1 MIALE
6 PFLAWAQRNDH
17 IRGLILTGSMAN
29 DKAVKDHLSDYDIAV
44 FGQRFDFI
52 AIDDWLNEFQEF
64 WICIHDKFDLLGFEI
79 PTRLVIFNDKLKI
92 DFSFHPPEILKNMIE
107 AHELPDDLNLGYKIL
122 LDTREQKRNTADIG
136 YDPAARIVYVPTFLK
151 KSVVAYRLK

>member
-1 MIALE
+1 M
-6 PFLAWAQRNDH
+6 
-17 IRGLILTGSMAN
+17 
-29 DKAVKDHLSDYDIAV
+29 
-44 FGQRFDFI
+44 
-52 AIDDWLNEFQEF
+52 NEFQEF

-122 LDTREQKRNTADIG
+122 LDKDEALIKLPKPTNEGFVVKKPSQADCARNTEEFWFEIAH
-136 YDPAARIVYVPTFLK
+136 
-151 KSVVAYRLK
+151 VVKYLTRNDLWTAKFRDWSAKELLLHFFFAPQFH